1 MTTERTVTEPAR
13 ERPVLYDVDVAI
25 AGAGLCST
33 FAAIAAGRLGA
44 RTLLLDRMPTVGGN
58 LGSAGMILGGGL
70 DEEGEAT
77 LPGGR
82 AGIVKEFLDRVEA
95 LRASGLRAS
104 EDDGTLSAFSTSGRN
119 VYCEDA
125 NISSYVAIQM
135 LEEAGVELLLSAYAS
150 DPIIEDGCVRG
161 LFVECKGGRRAV
173 RAKVTVDGTGDAD
186 LAARAGA
193 AIAPYLEIAGG
204 EGVDERYKR
213 EAVPAGMIRDG
224 YMRKEYP
231 TYYNDTM
238 VLCLVGN
245 VDAAKTKA
253 FAADPGAPT
262 PEEQAVIEEHMPHI
276 PKPFQKALAR
286 EWLDGGYTIWPDIGD
301 DIKASIATHRQFDYG
316 GGLRAFWVTARG
328 PINPS
333 DPIQLT
339 RLEVRLRQLAFEAVR
354 FLRRRIGGFEHAY
367 LVGTQPF
374 LGFRGG
380 ARIEGEHT
388 LTVEEMFAA
397 TRFDDVLY
405 LNLHEAL
412 NHGGEPGGFDVPLS
426 CTIPK
431 GVDGLIVCGRGAA
444 YERRGHDPSGM
455 RARPS
460 MMVFGQCVGA
470 AAAVAALDGVSPRD
484 VDIRKV
490 QQHLVDDGIVLGEA
504 ERLREL
510 GLTPAKAGE

>member
-1 MTTERTVTEPAR
+1 MATQRTVSEPGR
-13 ERPVLYDVDVAI
+13 ERLALYDVDVAI

-33 FAAIAAGRLGA
+33 FAAIASGRLGA
-44 RTLLLDRMPTVGGN
+44 RTLLIDRMPTVGGN
-58 LGSAGMILGGGL
+58 IGSAGLILGGGL
-70 DEEGEAT
+70 DEEGEST
-77 LPGGR
+77 LPTGR
-82 AGIVKEFLDRVEA
+82 AGITKEFLGRVEA

-104 EDDGTLSAFSTSGRN
+104 EDDGTQSAFTTSGRA

-125 NISSYVAIQM
+125 NICSYVALRM
-135 LEEAGVELLLSAYAS
+135 LEEAGVEVLLSAYAS
-150 DPIIEDGCVRG
+150 DPIVEDGRVRG

-173 RAKVTVDGTGDAD
+173 LAKVTVDGTGDAD
-186 LAARAGA
+186 LAQRAGA
-193 AIAPYLEIAGG
+193 AIAPYLQIDAG

-213 EAVPAGMIRDG
+213 EDVPAGMIRDG

-238 VLCLVGN
+238 LLCLVGN
-245 VDAAKTKA
+245 VDAAKAEA
-253 FAADPGAPT
+253 FAANPAPPT
-262 PEEQAVIEEHMPHI
+262 PEEQAVIDEHMPHI
-276 PKPFQKALAR
+276 AKPFQKALAR
-286 EWLDGGYTIWPDIGD
+286 EWLDGGYSIWPDVGD
-301 DIKASIATHRQFDYG
+301 NIKLSIAMHRQFDYG
-316 GGLRAFWVTARG
+316 RGLRAFWITLRG
-328 PINPS
+328 PLDPS
-333 DPIQLT
+333 DPVQLT
-339 RLEVRLRQLAFEAVR
+339 RLEVRLRRIAFETVR
-354 FLRRRIGGFEHAY
+354 FLQSHIPGFEHAY

-405 LNLHEAL
+405 LNVHEAL
-412 NHGGEPGGFDVPLS
+412 NHGGAPGGFDVPLS

-431 GVDGLIVCGRGAA
+431 GLDGLLVCGRGAA

-460 MMVFGQCVGA
+460 MMVFGQCVGT
-470 AAAVAALDGVSPRD
+470 AAAVAALDGASPKV

-490 QQHLVDDGIVLGEA
+490 QQRLVDDGIVLGDA

-510 GLTPAKAGE
+510 GLTPVEA